1 MELHITFLPNTTL
14 WSKSKPCLPLASSG
28 TPEGQG
34 NTQFNLKGS
43 EGCDGNHQD
52 PLSKDNLV
60 PVRHLPPSIY
70 PSGKRVAHHWG
81 PLFQLLPPRCRH
93 PWPAQSKESLVT
105 VFDSGAESNN
115 GRVGEGNIGPDPQ
128 INGEGS
134 VCFFGRNY
142 YICSGVGGD
151 WLCHRPIPTGKWERC
166 GAIRPF
172 YGGE

>member
-1 MELHITFLPNTTL
+1 MRKGTSHRAFSLTGRCSTSLSGCVLPEVTVLELIQWNSISHFYQIQRYGQNQNHVYL
-14 WSKSKPCLPLASSG
+14 WLHSG

-34 NTQFNLKGS
+34 NTQLNLKGS

-93 PWPAQSKESLVT
+93 SGPVQSKEGLVT
-105 VFDSGAESNN
+105 VFDSGAESN
-115 GRVGEGNIGPDPQ
+115 GAGLCYLP
-128 INGEGS
+128 
-134 VCFFGRNY
+134 
-142 YICSGVGGD
+142 ICV
-151 WLCHRPIPTGKWERC
+151 L
-166 GAIRPF
+166 F
-172 YGGE
+172 N